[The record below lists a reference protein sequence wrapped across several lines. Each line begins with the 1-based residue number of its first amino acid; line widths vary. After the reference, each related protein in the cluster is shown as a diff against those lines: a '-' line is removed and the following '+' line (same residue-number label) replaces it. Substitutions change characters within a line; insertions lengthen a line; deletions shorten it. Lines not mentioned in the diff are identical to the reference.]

1 MGTLEEVAQL
11 ISLAIAPV
19 FLLTAV
25 ASTLTVFAGRLSRIV
40 DRGRILEEREGA
52 GEAVRRELLLLERR
66 ARLIY
71 FALSLGSAAALLVC
85 LFMTLAFAAKM
96 FRFEAAK
103 TAALLFMGALFSF
116 TAAIICLLREV
127 FLAVSSFRLGIA
139 ASTVTPRGPAPSR
152 G

>member
-40 DRGRILEEREGA
+40 DRGRVLEARDGIDES
-52 GEAVRRELLLLERR
+52 VRRELLLLERR

-71 FALSLGSAAALLVC
+71 FALSLGSGAALLVC
-85 LFMTLAFAAKM
+85 LFMTLAFAGKM
-96 FRFEAAK
+96 FHFEAAK
-103 TAALLFMGALFSF
+103 TVALFFMGALFSY
-116 TAAIICLLREV
+116 TAAIVCLLREV
-127 FLAVSSFRLGIA
+127 FLAVTGFRLGIRA
-139 ASTVTPRGPAPSR
+139 AAEPPGTGS
-152 G
+152 